1 MLPFLWTT
9 GRKLGDIPGFTG
21 TVDLTGMLMK
31 MAAFQCYWS
40 MELLL

>member
-1 MLPFLWTT
+1 MLPFLCTT